1 MNQLAPLTADIVAAK
16 QGQQMSSLDDDD
28 LGAFLRDEV
37 KKALN
42 RLGRK
47 QIDPDVLKIAVED
60 IANDLRTK
68 YRILTIEEVSIA
80 FREGARR
87 NEEHLFSS
95 RTLAQWLETYMKE
108 IRVKAF
114 GQTPKAKK
122 EIMQKI
128 FDREEFIM
136 KAFERFNVG
145 GGLYGAERLHHHLEQ
160 MGKIAMTTTE
170 KWQALKDC
178 IEKEME
184 ETANCINNPVLRN
197 AARKRMDEL
206 KAAKIEPT
214 KAEEWIRVATMRHIV
229 EGYFR
234 KCYLSKVSP
243 V

>member
-16 QGQQMSSLDDDD
+16 QGQQMNSINDDD

-68 YRILTIEEVSIA
+68 YRVLTLEEVSIA

-87 NEEHLFSS
+87 NDEHLFSS
-95 RTLAQWLETYMKE
+95 RTLAQWLDHYMRA
-108 IRVKAF
+108 IRVIAF
-114 GQTPKAKK
+114 DETPKPKK
-122 EIMQKI
+122 ALPQET
-128 FDREEFIM
+128 FDREQFIL
-136 KAFERFNVG
+136 KAFDRFNIG
-145 GGLYGAERLHHHLEQ
+145 GGLYGAERLYHHLEQ
-160 MGKIAMTTTE
+160 MGKIDMTTIE
-170 KWQALKDC
+170 KWQALKDT

-184 ETANCINNPVLRN
+184 DTANCISNPILRN

-206 KAAKIEPT
+206 KAAKLEPT

-229 EGYFR
+229 ESYFR

>member
-1 MNQLAPLTADIVAAK
+1 MNQIAPLTADIVAAK
-16 QGQQMSSLDDDD
+16 QGQQMSSLNDED

-68 YRILTIEEVSIA
+68 YRVLTLEEVSIA

-87 NEEHLFSS
+87 NDEHLFSS
-95 RTLAQWLETYMKE
+95 RTLAQWLDHYMRA
-108 IRVKAF
+108 IRVIAF
-114 GQTPKAKK
+114 DETPKPKK
-122 EIMQKI
+122 ALPQET
-128 FDREEFIM
+128 FDREQFIL
-136 KAFERFNVG
+136 KAFERYNIG
-145 GGLYGAERLHHHLEQ
+145 GGLYGAERLYHHLEQ
-160 MGKIAMTTTE
+160 MGKIDMTTIE
-170 KWQALKDC
+170 KWQALKDT

-184 ETANCINNPVLRN
+184 DTANCISNPILRN

-206 KAAKIEPT
+206 KAAKLEPT

>member
-1 MNQLAPLTADIVAAK
+1 MSHLAPLTADIVAAK
-16 QGQQMSSLDDDD
+16 QGQQMSSLNDED

-47 QIDPDVLKIAVED
+47 QIDPDVLKIAVQD

-95 RTLAQWLETYMKE
+95 RTLAQWLEHYMKE

-114 GQTPKAKK
+114 DHSPKPEKALPQ
-122 EIMQKI
+122 ET
-128 FDREEFIM
+128 FDPDEFIM
-136 KAFERFNVG
+136 KAFNRFNIG
-145 GGLYGAERLHHHLEQ
+145 GGVYGAERLYHHLDN
-160 MGKIAMTTTE
+160 MGKIMMTSDE
-170 KWQALKDC
+170 KWQALKDT

-184 ETANCINNPVLRN
+184 DTANCISNPVLRN
-197 AARKRMDEL
+197 AARKKMDEL
-206 KAAKIEPT
+206 KAAKLEPK
-214 KAEEWIRVATMRHIV
+214 KAEEWIRVATMRYIV

-234 KCYLSKVSP
+234 KCYASNVSP

>member
-1 MNQLAPLTADIVAAK
+1 MNQIAPLTADIVAAK
-16 QGQQMSSLDDDD
+16 QGQQMNSINDDD

-68 YRILTIEEVSIA
+68 YRVLTLEEVSIA

-87 NEEHLFSS
+87 NDEHLFSS
-95 RTLAQWLETYMKE
+95 RTLAQWLDHYMRA
-108 IRVKAF
+108 IRVIAF
-114 GQTPKAKK
+114 DETPKPKK
-122 EIMQKI
+122 ALPQET
-128 FDREEFIM
+128 FDREQFIL
-136 KAFERFNVG
+136 KAFERYNIG
-145 GGLYGAERLHHHLEQ
+145 GGLYGAERLYHHLEQ
-160 MGKIAMTTTE
+160 MGKIDMTTIE
-170 KWQALKDC
+170 KWQALKDT

-184 ETANCINNPVLRN
+184 DTANCISNPILRN

-206 KAAKIEPT
+206 KAAKLEPT

-229 EGYFR
+229 ESYFR
-234 KCYLSKVSP
+234 KCFMSKVSP

>member
-47 QIDPDVLKIAVED
+47 QIDPDVLMIAVED

-108 IRVKAF
+108 IRIKAF
-114 GQTPKAKK
+114 NHTPKPEKALPQ
-122 EIMQKI
+122 ET
-128 FDREEFIM
+128 FDRDEFIM
-136 KAFERFNVG
+136 KAFDRFNIG
-145 GGLYGAERLHHHLEQ
+145 GGLYGAERLYHHLEK
-160 MGKIAMTTTE
+160 MGKIDLTTIE

-184 ETANCINNPVLRN
+184 DTANCITNPVLRN

-206 KAAKIEPT
+206 KAAKLEPT

>member
-16 QGQQMSSLDDDD
+16 QGQQMNSINDDD

-68 YRILTIEEVSIA
+68 YRVLTLEEVSIA

-87 NEEHLFSS
+87 NDEHLFSS
-95 RTLAQWLETYMKE
+95 RTLAQWLDHYMRA
-108 IRVKAF
+108 IRVIAF
-114 GQTPKAKK
+114 DETPKPKK
-122 EIMQKI
+122 ALPQET
-128 FDREEFIM
+128 FDREQFIL
-136 KAFERFNVG
+136 KAFDRFNIG
-145 GGLYGAERLHHHLEQ
+145 GGLYGAERLYHHLEK
-160 MGKIAMTTTE
+160 MGKIDMNTIE

-184 ETANCINNPVLRN
+184 ETANCISNPILRN

-206 KAAKIEPT
+206 KAAKLEPT

-229 EGYFR
+229 ESYFR

>member
-16 QGQQMSSLDDDD
+16 QGQQMNSINDDD

-68 YRILTIEEVSIA
+68 YRVLTLEEVSIA

-87 NEEHLFSS
+87 NDEHLFSS
-95 RTLAQWLETYMKE
+95 RTLAQWLDHYMRA
-108 IRVKAF
+108 IRVIAF
-114 GQTPKAKK
+114 DETPKIEKALPQ
-122 EIMQKI
+122 ET
-128 FDREEFIM
+128 FDREQFIL
-136 KAFERFNVG
+136 KAFERYNIG
-145 GGLYGAERLHHHLEQ
+145 GGLYGAERLYHHLEQ
-160 MGKIAMTTTE
+160 MGKIDMTTIE
-170 KWQALKDC
+170 KWQALKDT

-184 ETANCINNPVLRN
+184 DTANCISNPILRN

-206 KAAKIEPT
+206 KAAKLEPT
-214 KAEEWIRVATMRHIV
+214 KAEEWIKVATMRHIV

>member
-1 MNQLAPLTADIVAAK
+1 MNQIAPLTADIVAAK
-16 QGQQMSSLDDDD
+16 QGQQMNSINDDD

-68 YRILTIEEVSIA
+68 YRVLTLEEVSIA

-87 NEEHLFSS
+87 NDEHLFSS
-95 RTLAQWLETYMKE
+95 RTLAQWLDHYMRA
-108 IRVKAF
+108 IRVIAFDQTLKPKKALP
-114 GQTPKAKK
+114 QET
-122 EIMQKI
+122 
-128 FDREEFIM
+128 FDREQFIL
-136 KAFERFNVG
+136 KAFDRFNIG
-145 GGLYGAERLHHHLEQ
+145 GGLYGAERLYHHLEQ
-160 MGKIAMTTTE
+160 MGKIDMNTIE

-184 ETANCINNPVLRN
+184 DTANCISNPILRN

-206 KAAKIEPT
+206 KAAKLEPT

-229 EGYFR
+229 ESYFR

>member
-16 QGQQMSSLDDDD
+16 QGQQMSSLNDDD

-128 FDREEFIM
+128 FDREEIIM
-136 KAFERFNVG
+136 KAFDRFNIG
-145 GGLYGAERLHHHLEQ
+145 GGLYGAERL
-160 MGKIAMTTTE
+160 
-170 KWQALKDC
+170 
-178 IEKEME
+178 
-184 ETANCINNPVLRN
+184 
-197 AARKRMDEL
+197 
-206 KAAKIEPT
+206 
-214 KAEEWIRVATMRHIV
+214 
-229 EGYFR
+229 
-234 KCYLSKVSP
+234 
-243 V
+243 

>member
-1 MNQLAPLTADIVAAK
+1 MNELAPLTADIVAAK
-16 QGQQMSSLDDDD
+16 EGQQMSSLNDDD

-122 EIMQKI
+122 EILQKI
-128 FDREEFIM
+128 FDRDEFII
-136 KAFERFNVG
+136 KAFERFNIG
-145 GGLYGAERLHHHLEQ
+145 GGLYGAERLYHHLEQ
-160 MGKIAMTTTE
+160 MGKIDMTTIE

-184 ETANCINNPVLRN
+184 ETANCISNPILRN
-197 AARKRMDEL
+197 SARKRMDEL

-214 KAEEWIRVATMRHIV
+214 KAEEWIKVATMRHIV
-229 EGYFR
+229 ESYFR

>member
-16 QGQQMSSLDDDD
+16 QGQQMSSLNDND

-42 RLGRK
+42 RMGRK

-95 RTLAQWLETYMKE
+95 RTLALWLETYMNE

-114 GQTPKAKK
+114 GHIPKPEKALPQ
-122 EIMQKI
+122 ET
-128 FDREEFIM
+128 FDRDEFII
-136 KAFERFNVG
+136 KAFDRFNIG
-145 GGLYGAERLHHHLEQ
+145 GGIYGAERLYHHLEK
-160 MGKIAMTTTE
+160 MGKINLTTIE
-170 KWQALKDC
+170 KWQALKDT

-184 ETANCINNPVLRN
+184 DTANCISNPVLRN

-206 KAAKIEPT
+206 KAAKLDPT
-214 KAEEWIRVATMRHIV
+214 KAEEWIKVATMRHIV

>member
-16 QGQQMSSLDDDD
+16 QGQQMSSLNDED

-87 NEEHLFSS
+87 NDEHLFSS
-95 RTLAQWLETYMKE
+95 RTLAQWLDHYMRA
-108 IRVKAF
+108 IRVIAF
-114 GQTPKAKK
+114 DETPKPKK
-122 EIMQKI
+122 ALPQET
-128 FDREEFIM
+128 FDREQFIL
-136 KAFERFNVG
+136 KAFDRFNIG
-145 GGLYGAERLHHHLEQ
+145 GGLYGAERLYHHLEK
-160 MGKIAMTTTE
+160 MGKIDMTTIE

-184 ETANCINNPVLRN
+184 DTANCVSNPILRN

-206 KAAKIEPT
+206 KAAKLEPT

>member
-16 QGQQMSSLDDDD
+16 QGQQMNSINDED

-68 YRILTIEEVSIA
+68 YRVLTLEEVSIA

-87 NEEHLFSS
+87 NDEHLFSS
-95 RTLAQWLETYMKE
+95 RTLAQWLDHYMRA
-108 IRVKAF
+108 IRVIAF
-114 GQTPKAKK
+114 DETPKPKK
-122 EIMQKI
+122 ALPQET
-128 FDREEFIM
+128 FDREQFIL
-136 KAFERFNVG
+136 KAFERYNIG
-145 GGLYGAERLHHHLEQ
+145 GGLYGAERLYHHLEQ
-160 MGKIAMTTTE
+160 MGKIDMTTIE
-170 KWQALKDC
+170 KWQALKDT

-184 ETANCINNPVLRN
+184 DTANCISNPILRN

-206 KAAKIEPT
+206 KAAKLEPT

>member
-16 QGQQMSSLDDDD
+16 QGQQMSSLNDDD

-87 NEEHLFSS
+87 NDEHLFSS

-114 GQTPKAKK
+114 DHSIKPKKALPQ
-122 EIMQKI
+122 ET
-128 FDREEFIM
+128 FDREEFICL
-136 KAFERFNVG
+136 
-145 GGLYGAERLHHHLEQ
+145 LY
-160 MGKIAMTTTE
+160 T
-170 KWQALKDC
+170 
-178 IEKEME
+178 
-184 ETANCINNPVLRN
+184 
-197 AARKRMDEL
+197 
-206 KAAKIEPT
+206 
-214 KAEEWIRVATMRHIV
+214 
-229 EGYFR
+229 
-234 KCYLSKVSP
+234 SP
-243 V
+243 SPRDRG

>member
-16 QGQQMSSLDDDD
+16 QGQQMNSINDDD

-68 YRILTIEEVSIA
+68 YRVLTLEEVSIA

-87 NEEHLFSS
+87 NDEHLFSS
-95 RTLAQWLETYMKE
+95 RTLAQWLDHYMRA
-108 IRVKAF
+108 IRVIAF
-114 GQTPKAKK
+114 DETPKIEKALPQ
-122 EIMQKI
+122 ET
-128 FDREEFIM
+128 FDREQFIL
-136 KAFERFNVG
+136 KAFERYNIG
-145 GGLYGAERLHHHLEQ
+145 GGLYGAERLYHHLEQ
-160 MGKIAMTTTE
+160 MGKIDMTTIE
-170 KWQALKDC
+170 KWQALKDT

-184 ETANCINNPVLRN
+184 DTANCISNPILRN

-206 KAAKIEPT
+206 KAAKLEPT

-229 EGYFR
+229 ESYFR

-243 V
+243 L